1 MEKNMITNI
10 FNEQVDVQ
18 VSTEEI
24 HFKLDGS
31 NIQLK
36 KSDSGDFRAEIIF
49 LQSGWNSNDYYF
61 SDQSLSEILDLM
73 SDRPKIYLNHDFWG
87 MGRSESDWAAT
98 YEKTWKDESS
108 LKGEINFT
116 NNPNTIWLYN
126 EIEKDPK
133 NVQFSIDIQASVSPK
148 DTPEGKVGR
157 NVDKVIAYRSTDI
170 VSYAAAG
177 GEATKIL
184 NQEILSRLEKINSI
198 VNSKNEETRDMEIKS
213 AEELRIQYPQFVTT
227 ILNEDRKNGADAE
240 KLTKSENQVTELKAS
255 ELELKDQVSEL
266 ETKETNLKAQVETLT
281 NEKAT
286 LEAERDG
293 LKTKVDEFETAERI
307 SAWETEVKAAIEES
321 KIDTKLITD
330 VFLGDLKKKD
340 SIEEVKASIED
351 RKTLV
356 AGPVIANASS
366 SDNKSDEELVKQSD
380 EELVDLIKG

>member
-1 MEKNMITNI
+1 MITNI
-10 FNEQVDVQ
+10 YNQEVDTK

-24 HFKLDGS
+24 HFRLDGT

-36 KSDSGDFRAEIIF
+36 KDDSGSTRAEIIF
-49 LQSGWNSNDYYF
+49 LKSGWNMNDYYF
-61 SDQSLSEILDLM
+61 SDKNLDEVLTLM
-73 SDRPKIYLNHDFWG
+73 SNRPKIYLNHDFWG

-126 EIEKDPK
+126 EIDKDPK
-133 NVQFSIDIQASVSPK
+133 NVQFSIDIQAVVSEK
-148 DTPEGKVGR
+148 DTPEGRTGR
-157 NVDKVIAYRSTDI
+157 NVDKVLAYRSTDI

-213 AEELRIQYPQFVTT
+213 AEELRIQYPQYVTA

-240 KLTKSENQVTELKAS
+240 KLAQFEIQVTDLKAG
-255 ELELKDQVSEL
+255 ELELKNKVSKL
-266 ETKETNLKAQVETLT
+266 ETKETDLATKVETLT

-286 LEAERDG
+286 LVTERDG
-293 LKTKVDEFETAERI
+293 FKTKVDEFETAQKI
-307 SAWETEVKAAIEES
+307 TKWEIEVKAAIDES
-321 KIDTKLITD
+321 KIDTKLVTE
-330 VFLGDLKKKD
+330 VFLSDLKKKD
-340 SIEEVKASIED
+340 TIEEVKASIED

-356 AGPVIANASS
+356 AGPVINNADTSKND
-366 SDNKSDEELVKQSD
+366 DNKEVIKQTD
-380 EELVDLIKG
+380 EELVDAITG